1 MTQRSDVMRRGSLIV
16 LVAAL
21 AVWLTAGCGGSKNTG
36 GPSSTS
42 SAASSSAAS
51 STTAAASSSAT
62 PSSGSQQPPAG
73 AATFDVT
80 IANGQVTP
88 TNATWQAKVGQPVS
102 VRVTSD
108 AADEL
113 HVHSSPDHEFEVAA
127 APNQVFTFTV
137 DVPGSVEIELHK
149 LDKTIATLQVQP

>member
-1 MTQRSDVMRRGSLIV
+1 MTQRSDVMRRGWLIV

-36 GPSSTS
+36 TSSTSAQASS
-42 SAASSSAAS
+42 SAASSSA
-51 STTAAASSSAT
+51 T
-62 PSSGSQQPPAG
+62 PPPGSQQPPAG

-102 VRVTSD
+102 VHVTSD
-108 AADEL
+108 AADKL

>member
-1 MTQRSDVMRRGSLIV
+1 MRRGWLIL

-36 GPSSTS
+36 GTSSTTS
-42 SAASSSAAS
+42 PTGQASSSAAS
-51 STTAAASSSAT
+51 SSPT
-62 PSSGSQQPPAG
+62 PPSGSQQPPAG

-113 HVHSSPDHEFEVAA
+113 HVHSSPDHEFEIAA

>member
-1 MTQRSDVMRRGSLIV
+1 MRRGWLVV

-21 AVWLTAGCGGSKNTG
+21 AVWLTAGCGSNKTSTGSG
-36 GPSSTS
+36 SSSSQASAS
-42 SAASSSAAS
+42 SAGSASPSAA
-51 STTAAASSSAT
+51 
-62 PSSGSQQPPAG
+62 QQPAAN

-80 IANGQVTP
+80 VAHGEVTP
-88 TNATWQAKVGQPVS
+88 SNATWHAKVGQPIT

-108 AADEL
+108 APDEL
-113 HVHSSPDHEFEVAA
+113 HVHSSPDHEFEVVA
-127 APNQVFTFTV
+127 APNQAFTFTV

>member
-1 MTQRSDVMRRGSLIV
+1 MRRGWLIV
-16 LVAAL
+16 VVAAL
-21 AVWLTAGCGGSKNTG
+21 AVWLAAGCGGSKTTG
-36 GPSSTS
+36 GTSSS
-42 SAASSSAAS
+42 SGQMSGSAASSSATS
-51 STTAAASSSAT
+51 PASSSAP
-62 PSSGSQQPPAG
+62 PSSGSQQPAPG

-88 TNATWQAKVGQPVS
+88 TNATWQAKVGQPIT

-137 DVPGSVEIELHK
+137 DVPGSVDIELHK

>member
-1 MTQRSDVMRRGSLIV
+1 MRRGWLIV

-21 AVWLTAGCGGSKNTG
+21 AVWLTAACGGSKNTG
-36 GPSSTS
+36 GTSSTS
-42 SAASSSAAS
+42 AQASSSAS
-51 STTAAASSSAT
+51 SSSAT
-62 PSSGSQQPPAG
+62 PSSAAQQPPAG

-88 TNATWQAKVGQPVS
+88 TNASWQAKVGQPVS

-113 HVHSSPDHEFEVAA
+113 HVHSSPDHEFEIAA

>member
-1 MTQRSDVMRRGSLIV
+1 MTQRSDAMRRGWLFF

-21 AVWLTAGCGGSKNTG
+21 AVWLTAACGGSKNTG
-36 GPSSTS
+36 GTSSTS
-42 SAASSSAAS
+42 AQASSSAS
-51 STTAAASSSAT
+51 SSSAT
-62 PSSGSQQPPAG
+62 PSSAAQQPPAG

-88 TNATWQAKVGQPVS
+88 TNASWQAKVGQPVS

-113 HVHSSPDHEFEVAA
+113 HVHSSPDHEFEIAA

>member
-1 MTQRSDVMRRGSLIV
+1 VRRGWLIV
-16 LVAAL
+16 VVAAL
-21 AVWLTAGCGGSKNTG
+21 AMWLTAGCGGSKTTG
-36 GPSSTS
+36 GTS
-42 SAASSSAAS
+42 SSSGKASSSAARSSGTTAASSSAAPP
-51 STTAAASSSAT
+51 A
-62 PSSGSQQPPAG
+62 GSQQPPAG

-88 TNATWQAKVGQPVS
+88 TNATWQAKVGEPIT

-127 APNQVFTFTV
+127 APDQVFTFTI
-137 DVPGSVEIELHK
+137 DVPGSVDIELHK

>member
-1 MTQRSDVMRRGSLIV
+1 VRRGWLIV
-16 LVAAL
+16 VVAAL
-21 AVWLTAGCGGSKNTG
+21 AVWLTAGCGGSKTTG
-36 GPSSTS
+36 GTS
-42 SAASSSAAS
+42 SSSGKASSSAARSSGTTAASSSAA
-51 STTAAASSSAT
+51 
-62 PSSGSQQPPAG
+62 PPSGSQQPPAG

-80 IANGQVTP
+80 IANGHVTP
-88 TNATWQAKVGQPVS
+88 TNATWQGKVGEPIT

-127 APNQVFTFTV
+127 APDQVFTFTI
-137 DVPGSVEIELHK
+137 DVPGSVDIELHK

>member
-1 MTQRSDVMRRGSLIV
+1 MTQRSDVMRRGWLIV

-36 GPSSTS
+36 GTSSTS
-42 SAASSSAAS
+42 TQASSSAAS
-51 STTAAASSSAT
+51 SNAT
-62 PSSGSQQPPAG
+62 PSSGPQQPPAG

>member
-1 MTQRSDVMRRGSLIV
+1 MRRGWLIV
-16 LVAAL
+16 LVAVL
-21 AVWLTAGCGGSKNTG
+21 AAGLVAGCGGSK
-36 GPSSTS
+36 STS
-42 SAASSSAAS
+42 ASSSSSGQASSSAATS
-51 STTAAASSSAT
+51 SGAPSGTSSSA
-62 PSSGSQQPPAG
+62 PSSSGSQQPPAG
-73 AATFDVT
+73 AAVFDVT
-80 IANGQVTP
+80 ISQGQVTP
-88 TNATWQAKVGQPVS
+88 TNATWQAKVGQPIPI
-102 VRVTSD
+102 RVTSD

>member
-1 MTQRSDVMRRGSLIV
+1 MIA

-21 AVWLTAGCGGSKNTG
+21 AVWLVAGCAGSNKSN
-36 GPSSTS
+36 
-42 SAASSSAAS
+42 SSSSPATTSASPAATS
-51 STTAAASSSAT
+51 PSAQ
-62 PSSGSQQPPAG
+62 SPAG

-88 TNATWQAKVGQPVS
+88 TNATWQGKVGQPVT

-127 APNQVFTFTV
+127 APNQTFTFTV

-149 LDKTIATLQVQP
+149 LDKTVATLQVQP

>member
-1 MTQRSDVMRRGSLIV
+1 VRRGWLIV
-16 LVAAL
+16 VVAAL
-21 AVWLTAGCGGSKNTG
+21 AVWLTAGCGGSKTTG
-36 GPSSTS
+36 GTS
-42 SAASSSAAS
+42 SSSGKASSSAARSSGTTAASSSAA
-51 STTAAASSSAT
+51 
-62 PSSGSQQPPAG
+62 PPSGSQQPPAG

-88 TNATWQAKVGQPVS
+88 TNATWQAKVGEPIT

-127 APNQVFTFTV
+127 APDQVFTFTI
-137 DVPGSVEIELHK
+137 DVPGSVDIELHK

>member
-1 MTQRSDVMRRGSLIV
+1 MRRGWLIV

-21 AVWLTAGCGGSKNTG
+21 AMWLTAGCGGSKNTPG
-36 GPSSTS
+36 TGTTTGQTS
-42 SAASSSAAS
+42 SS
-51 STTAAASSSAT
+51 AASSSAT
-62 PSSGSQQPPAG
+62 PSPGSEQPPAG

>member
-1 MTQRSDVMRRGSLIV
+1 MRRGWLIV

-21 AVWLTAGCGGSKNTG
+21 AMWLTAACGGSKSTG
-36 GPSSTS
+36 
-42 SAASSSAAS
+42 
-51 STTAAASSSAT
+51 
-62 PSSGSQQPPAG
+62 
-73 AATFDVT
+73 TFDVT

-127 APNQVFTFTV
+127 APNQAFTFTV

>member
-1 MTQRSDVMRRGSLIV
+1 VRRGWLIV
-16 LVAAL
+16 VVAAL
-21 AVWLTAGCGGSKNTG
+21 AVWLTAGCGGTKTTG
-36 GPSSTS
+36 GTS
-42 SAASSSAAS
+42 SSSGQASSSAAS
-51 STTAAASSSAT
+51 SSGTSAASSSA
-62 PSSGSQQPPAG
+62 PAPSGSQQPPAG

-88 TNATWQAKVGQPVS
+88 TNATWQAKVGQPIS

-137 DVPGSVEIELHK
+137 DVPGSVDIELHK

>member
-1 MTQRSDVMRRGSLIV
+1 MRRGWLIV
-16 LVAAL
+16 VVAAL
-21 AVWLTAGCGGSKNTG
+21 AVWLTAGCGGSK
-36 GPSSTS
+36 STS
-42 SAASSSAAS
+42 GSSSSSSSSGQASSSAAS
-51 STTAAASSSAT
+51 SSGT

-73 AATFDVT
+73 AATFDLT
-80 IANGQVTP
+80 ISHGEVTP
-88 TNATWQAKVGQPVS
+88 TNATWQAKVGQPVT

-137 DVPGSVEIELHK
+137 DVPGSVDIELHK
-149 LDKTIATLQVQP
+149 LDKTVATLQVQP

>member
-1 MTQRSDVMRRGSLIV
+1 MRRGWLIV

-21 AVWLTAGCGGSKNTG
+21 AVWLTAACGGSKNTG
-36 GPSSTS
+36 GTSSTS
-42 SAASSSAAS
+42 AQASSSAS
-51 STTAAASSSAT
+51 SSSAT
-62 PSSGSQQPPAG
+62 PSSAAQQPPAG

-88 TNATWQAKVGQPVS
+88 TNASWQAKVGQPVS

-113 HVHSSPDHEFEVAA
+113 HVHSSPDHEFEIAA
-127 APNQVFTFTV
+127 TPNQVFTFTV

>member
-1 MTQRSDVMRRGSLIV
+1 MRRGWLIV
-16 LVAAL
+16 FVAAL
-21 AVWLTAGCGGSKNTG
+21 AVWLTAACGGSKNTG
-36 GPSSTS
+36 GTSSTS
-42 SAASSSAAS
+42 AQASSSAS
-51 STTAAASSSAT
+51 SSSAT
-62 PSSGSQQPPAG
+62 PSSAAQQPPAG

-88 TNATWQAKVGQPVS
+88 TNASWQAKVGQPVS

-113 HVHSSPDHEFEVAA
+113 HVHSSPDHEFEVEAA
-127 APNQVFTFTV
+127 ANQLFTFTI

>member
-1 MTQRSDVMRRGSLIV
+1 VRRGWLIV
-16 LVAAL
+16 VVAAL
-21 AVWLTAGCGGSKNTG
+21 AVWLTAGCGGTKTTG
-36 GPSSTS
+36 GTS
-42 SAASSSAAS
+42 SSSGQASSSAAS
-51 STTAAASSSAT
+51 SSGTSAASSSA
-62 PSSGSQQPPAG
+62 PPPSGSQQPPAG

-88 TNATWQAKVGQPVS
+88 TNATWQAKVGQPIS

-137 DVPGSVEIELHK
+137 DVPGSVDIELHK

>member
-1 MTQRSDVMRRGSLIV
+1 MRRGWLV
-16 LVAAL
+16 MLVAAL
-21 AVWLTAGCGGSKNTG
+21 AVWLTAACGGSKPTG
-36 GPSSTS
+36 GASSSSGQTS
-42 SAASSSAAS
+42 SSAAGRSATSPASSSAP
-51 STTAAASSSAT
+51 
-62 PSSGSQQPPAG
+62 PSSGSQQPAPG
-73 AATFDVT
+73 AATFAVT

-88 TNATWQAKVGQPVS
+88 TNATWQAKVGQPIT

-137 DVPGSVEIELHK
+137 DVPGSVDIELHK